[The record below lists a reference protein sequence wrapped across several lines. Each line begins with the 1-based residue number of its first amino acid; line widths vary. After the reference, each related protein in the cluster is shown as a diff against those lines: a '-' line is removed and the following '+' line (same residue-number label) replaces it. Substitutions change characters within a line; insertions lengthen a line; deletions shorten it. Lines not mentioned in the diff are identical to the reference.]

1 MGIESDQLVYD
12 YLSRVGD
19 IAQQRALP
27 SGQRMRLVNEL
38 RAGIDKVRAAEGAHS
53 VAAVKQVLARF
64 GSPGDIVEAAKR
76 DPDSAVPEIAVQ
88 PGEPPAGGGGLGSRL
103 PRPRVGG
110 SEKWLGRL
118 PRPRTGSGPGSG
130 SGPGGW
136 TKGGRAAGGG
146 AAGRRGGAGPE
157 YPVPQPAPGPDDFT
171 PPAEPPPTA
180 ASPPHL
186 AGEDEFDR
194 THADPD
200 WWRVEPAPFGGPLPG
215 AGGADQV
222 PGFTGGIEVPELFE
236 SPEDQDDA
244 EQRRPGTRKGGGAGA
259 VGRAARAAKAA
270 NAARAARAA
279 KAKQARREQLEAE
292 AEAAAEAEEEYE
304 DDEPAAPPSRRG
316 AATRDLLRSA
326 GLMEVLAM
334 SALLGGA
341 VLNQWMASLV
351 GWALVYTSRR
361 LSMPEKKWA
370 ALGVPGT
377 VAAGG
382 LVWLWGRNEGRWGE
396 QLKEGTMGQAYEDMF
411 LDLVRLAAVASTLFL
426 LWRARRRL
434 RS

>member
-38 RAGIDKVRAAEGAHS
+38 RASIDKVRAAEGAHS
-53 VAAVKQVLARF
+53 VSAVKQVLARF

-76 DPDSAVPEIAVQ
+76 DPASAVPEVAVQ
-88 PGEPPAGGGGLGSRL
+88 PGEPPGGGGGLTSRL

-110 SEKWLGRL
+110 SERWLGRL
-118 PRPRTGSGPGSG
+118 PRPRTGGGETG
-130 SGPGGW
+130 GRPGGREP
-136 TKGGRAAGGG
+136 KR
-146 AAGRRGGAGPE
+146 
-157 YPVPQPAPGPDDFT
+157 PAPEVPRTAPENFT

-180 ASPPHL
+180 AAPPHL
-186 AGEDEFDR
+186 AGEDELDP

-200 WWRVEPAPFGGPLPG
+200 WWRVEPAPFAGPMPG
-215 AGGADQV
+215 AGSGADNV
-222 PGFTGGIEVPELFE
+222 PGFTGGIELPELFQ
-236 SPEDQDDA
+236 PPDQQDGDEEEKGA
-244 EQRRPGTRKGGGAGA
+244 QKGGGTGA
-259 VGRAARAAKAA
+259 MGRAARAAKAAKEA

-279 KAKQARREQLEAE
+279 KAKQARRE
-292 AEAAAEAEEEYE
+292 AAEAEEEEAYE
-304 DDEPAAPPSRRG
+304 DEEPSPPSRRG
-316 AATRDLLRSA
+316 TATRELLRSA

-334 SALLGGA
+334 GALLGGA
-341 VLNQWMASLV
+341 ALDQWMASVV

-361 LSMPEKKWA
+361 LSMTEKKWA

-377 VAAGG
+377 VGAAG
-382 LVWLWGRNEGRWGE
+382 LVWLWGRSQERWGE
-396 QLKEGTMGQAYEDMF
+396 PLKEGTLGQEFSD
-411 LDLVRLAAVASTLFL
+411 LLPTLVRFAAVASTLFL

-434 RS
+434 RK

>member
-38 RAGIDKVRAAEGAHS
+38 RTGIDKVRAAEGAHS

-76 DPDSAVPEIAVQ
+76 DPASAVPEVAVR
-88 PGEPPAGGGGLGSRL
+88 PGEPPPAGGGGLASRL
-103 PRPRVGG
+103 PRPRAGG

-118 PRPRTGSGPGSG
+118 PRPRTGSDSGPGSN
-130 SGPGGW
+130 S
-136 TKGGRAAGGG
+136 
-146 AAGRRGGAGPE
+146 GRRGGGGPE
-157 YPVPQPAPGPDDFT
+157 FPVPRPAPAPDDFT

-186 AGEDEFDR
+186 AGEDELDR
-194 THADPD
+194 SHADPD
-200 WWRVEPAPFGGPLPG
+200 WWHVEPTPFAGPVPG
-215 AGGADQV
+215 PPRGADKV
-222 PGFTGGIEVPELFE
+222 PGFTGGVELPELFRH
-236 SPEDQDDA
+236 PEDQDADDGA
-244 EQRRPGTRKGGGAGA
+244 DGAPDGAGPRQPGPKGA

-270 NAARAARAA
+270 NAARSARAA
-279 KAKQARREQLEAE
+279 KAKQARREEAE
-292 AEAAAEAEEEYE
+292 AEAEEEYE
-304 DDEPAAPPSRRG
+304 DDEPAPPPRRHG
-316 AATRDLLRSA
+316 AATRELLRSA

-334 SALLGGA
+334 GALLGGA
-341 VLNQWMASLV
+341 ALSQWMASVV

-361 LSMPEKKWA
+361 LSMREKKWA

-382 LVWLWGRNEGRWGE
+382 LVWLWGRHEGRWGE
-396 QLKEGTMGQAYEDMF
+396 QLKEGTLGQAYQDMF
-411 LDLVRLAAVASTLFL
+411 LDLVRLAAVASVLFL

-434 RS
+434 RK